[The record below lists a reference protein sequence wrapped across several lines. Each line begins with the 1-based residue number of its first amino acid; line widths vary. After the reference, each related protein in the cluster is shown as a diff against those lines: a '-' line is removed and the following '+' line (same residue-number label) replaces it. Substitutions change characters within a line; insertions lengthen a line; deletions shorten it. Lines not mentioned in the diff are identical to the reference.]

1 MHADLPTDRVHVS
14 ARTDGHR
21 VHIAFTDHV
30 DIDDG
35 AFVVVVASGGSRD
48 ASISQGAVHVGADM
62 RSATVEIDDIRG
74 SLNLE
79 LVILPGKVRHASP
92 PYLAIDAQRLPLGSI
107 SAPHWRLMPPRWPLS
122 YATVFASRESDVR
135 GLLLS
140 VDGAALAF
148 IRPLVQSVPGGTLY
162 ATHTHPARTALDLTA
177 SLCSLHYNV
186 SLCARGGDKVLDLGA
201 HVATVSDSVRFSCAR
216 SDPPA
221 LEWPAGMDDAS
232 VRALVRDFSRSLIPT
247 RIADPLNT
255 LLLDDVRAFLFL
267 YLTDMRAAP
276 VEGDCEELRRSCPC
290 FAPPRRR

>member
-62 RSATVEIDDIRG
+62 RSATVEIDDVRG
-74 SLNLE
+74 LLNLE

-92 PYLAIDAQRLPLGSI
+92 PYLTIDAQRLPLGSI

-122 YATVFASRESDVR
+122 YASVLASRESDVR

-162 ATHTHPARTALDLTA
+162 ATHF
-177 SLCSLHYNV
+177 C
-186 SLCARGGDKVLDLGA
+186 
-201 HVATVSDSVRFSCAR
+201 
-216 SDPPA
+216 
-221 LEWPAGMDDAS
+221 
-232 VRALVRDFSRSLIPT
+232 
-247 RIADPLNT
+247 
-255 LLLDDVRAFLFL
+255 
-267 YLTDMRAAP
+267 
-276 VEGDCEELRRSCPC
+276 CP
-290 FAPPRRR
+290 